1 MGKVVKRQRPND
13 RLELQPTPGIIM
25 LGWRQR
31 LSLRRPQWAP
41 VESQEWRIRSG
52 EWRAETEANASM
64 PPAPK
69 GRSESPIQ
77 SPIQTNRKVNSAKDP
92 LTLAYSATE
101 CQ

>member
-1 MGKVVKRQRPND
+1 
-13 RLELQPTPGIIM
+13 
-25 LGWRQR
+25 
-31 LSLRRPQWAP
+31 
-41 VESQEWRIRSG
+41 
-52 EWRAETEANASM
+52 M